1 MVNAEMII
9 NATTQNFE
17 AEVMEASFQTPV
29 LVDFWAP
36 WCGPC
41 RMLMPLLDK
50 IVGSYNG
57 ALRLAKVNT
66 DEEGEIAGSF
76 GIRSLPTV
84 VLIKDGKPID
94 GFMGAQP
101 EGAIRAFLAKHMPIE
116 QAQEPEVLDAVGEQ
130 EDLSEAVAKARD
142 DLAADSKSEP
152 AQAIL
157 ADLLIRSGE
166 VAEAQQLL
174 NGLSESGRES
184 SEAARAL
191 TRLNF
196 AQVAQEAASES
207 VLLGALATNPQD
219 LKARYQLGAQM
230 LHGGRAEAALEQFLA
245 ILKADR
251 GFEDDLGRRALIDA
265 FKVIDDD
272 ALVGEFRRRMS
283 TLLF

>member
-1 MVNAEMII
+1 MKNSLRTAFTDRRQD
-9 NATTQNFE
+9 A
-17 AEVMEASFQTPV
+17 MEAKKK
-29 LVDFWAP
+29 LLEKMKAAP
-36 WCGPC
+36 KA
-41 RMLMPLLDK
+41 D
-50 IVGSYNG
+50 
-57 ALRLAKVNT
+57 
-66 DEEGEIAGSF
+66 D
-76 GIRSLPTV
+76 
-84 VLIKDGKPID
+84 
-94 GFMGAQP
+94 
-101 EGAIRAFLAKHMPIE
+101 
-116 QAQEPEVLDAVGEQ
+116 PEVIAKRAER
-130 EDLSEAVAKARD
+130 EAVAKARD